1 MAITTIEKESYML
14 YRGWNPLFESL
25 PKEQLGELFYAICCY
40 QSGKEYKI
48 ENQFVKGVFEMVLM
62 QFQKDEANYKEKCE
76 IKAKN
81 GKKGAES
88 RWQDNSK
95 SQTEENTDDSE
106 NGKNGKGH
114 SEDGKNGKCY
124 FSHTEKKSEM
134 AKMAIEEEEEEEEEE
149 KEEDILPPYSPP
161 KGGEADSSL
170 RSESRQNIDDYT
182 PPKPERTD
190 YQGVLD
196 AYHECC
202 PCFPAVIKLTETR
215 KRAIK
220 ARLKDYGLEEIKRAF
235 SLAGQSDFLKGAS
248 GWQAS
253 FDWLMKP
260 ANMTKVL
267 EGNYTNRASPAGG
280 KSKSMWGEDD
290 YVAKLARGEVSLA
303 DDDWFKSIKNPDII
317 DEKGDTA

>member
-1 MAITTIEKESYML
+1 MAEEKKSYIM
-14 YRGWNPLFESL
+14 YKSWNPLLESL
-25 PKEQLGELFYAICCY
+25 PPEQLYEVFHAIIKYQNGEETNIKDPVIQAIFKMFKK
-40 QSGKEYKI
+40 QFEEDENKWGKERQQRI
-48 ENQFVKGVFEMVLM
+48 DAGRKGGKAKPTE
-62 QFQKDEANYKEKCE
+62 YKECLAE
-76 IKAKN
+76 VSEAKECL
-81 GKKGAES
+81 APL
-88 RWQDNSK
+88 SK
-95 SQTEENTDDSE
+95 VKQTQANQAVMVEVEVEGSVE
-106 NGKNGKGH
+106 V
-114 SEDGKNGKCY
+114 
-124 FSHTEKKSEM
+124 
-134 AKMAIEEEEEEEEEE
+134 
-149 KEEDILPPYSPP
+149 EDILPPYNPP
-161 KGGEADSSL
+161 KGGEVDSSL

-202 PCFPAVIKLTETR
+202 PSFPAVIKLTKTR

-235 SLAGQSDFLKGAS
+235 SLAGQSDFLKGSS

-290 YVAKLARGEVSLA
+290 YIAKLARGEVSLA
-303 DDDWFKSIKNPDII
+303 DEDWFGSIKKSDII

>member
-1 MAITTIEKESYML
+1 MAEEKKSYIM
-14 YRGWNPLFESL
+14 YKSWNPLLESL
-25 PKEQLGELFYAICCY
+25 PPEQLYEVFHAIIKYQNGEDTNIKDPVIQGIFKMFKK
-40 QSGKEYKI
+40 QFEEDENKWGKERQQRI
-48 ENQFVKGVFEMVLM
+48 EAGRKGGKAKPNE
-62 QFQKDEANYKEKCE
+62 YKECLAE
-76 IKAKN
+76 VSEAKECL
-81 GKKGAES
+81 APL
-88 RWQDNSK
+88 SK
-95 SQTEENTDDSE
+95 VKQTQANQAVMVEVEGNVE
-106 NGKNGKGH
+106 V
-114 SEDGKNGKCY
+114 
-124 FSHTEKKSEM
+124 
-134 AKMAIEEEEEEEEEE
+134 
-149 KEEDILPPYSPP
+149 EDILPPYNPP
-161 KGGEADSSL
+161 KGGEVDSSL

-202 PCFPAVIKLTETR
+202 PSFPTVIKLTETR

-220 ARLKDYGLEEIKRAF
+220 ARLKDYGLDEIKRAF
-235 SLAGQSDFLKGAS
+235 SLAGQSDFLKGSS

-290 YVAKLARGEVSLA
+290 FVAKVIRGETSLA
-303 DDDWFKSIKNPDII
+303 EEGWFNGMGKVVDERGNP
-317 DEKGDTA
+317 A

>member
-1 MAITTIEKESYML
+1 MNEILDEKKSWLFYKTWNNMFLKLPNAEAGELVKAMCALEEGEEYTIK
-14 YRGWNPLFESL
+14 NPILEAVFYTI
-25 PKEQLGELFYAICCY
+25 KEQML
-40 QSGKEYKI
+40 
-48 ENQFVKGVFEMVLM
+48 
-62 QFQKDEANYKEKCE
+62 ANTERFYKEKE
-76 IKAKN
+76 RRQNAS
-81 GKKGAES
+81 KKGVEA
-88 RWQDNSK
+88 RA
-95 SQTEENTDDSE
+95 
-106 NGKNGKGH
+106 
-114 SEDGKNGKCY
+114 
-124 FSHTEKKSEM
+124 EKKKQSDNESLTNSQPIVNESLTNRLPN
-134 AKMAIEEEEEEEEEE
+134 ATYKDKDKDKDKVED
-149 KEEDILPPYSPP
+149 KDKVKGKDILPPYNPP
-161 KGGEADSSL
+161 KGGEVDSSL

-202 PCFPAVIKLTETR
+202 PGFPAVIKLTEAR

-220 ARLKDYGLEEIKRAF
+220 ARLKDYGLDEIKRAF
-235 SLAGQSDFLKGAS
+235 SLAGQSDFLKGSS

-290 YVAKLARGEVSLA
+290 YLAKLARGEVSLVEE
-303 DDDWFKSIKNPDII
+303 DWFKSIKNPNII
-317 DEKGDTA
+317 DEKGVTA

>member
-1 MAITTIEKESYML
+1 MAEEKKSYIM
-14 YRGWNPLFESL
+14 YKSWNPLLESL
-25 PKEQLGELFYAICCY
+25 PPEQLYEVFHAIIKYQNGEETNIKDPVIQAIFKMLKA
-40 QSGKEYKI
+40 QFEEDDNKWEKERQQRIDAGRKGGKAKPTEYK
-48 ENQFVKGVFEMVLM
+48 ECLAEVSEAKECLAPLSKVKQTQANQAVMV
-62 QFQKDEANYKEKCE
+62 EVEVEGNVEV
-76 IKAKN
+76 
-81 GKKGAES
+81 
-88 RWQDNSK
+88 
-95 SQTEENTDDSE
+95 
-106 NGKNGKGH
+106 
-114 SEDGKNGKCY
+114 
-124 FSHTEKKSEM
+124 
-134 AKMAIEEEEEEEEEE
+134 
-149 KEEDILPPYSPP
+149 EDILPPYNPP
-161 KGGEADSSL
+161 KGGEVDSSL

-202 PCFPAVIKLTETR
+202 PSFPAVIKLTEIR

-235 SLAGQSDFLKGAS
+235 SLAGQSDFLKGSS